1 MSPAAP
7 DQSVHHRAPLRGTLA
22 YGALFAVVLPVA
34 LAAWARRLDTFLPLP
49 VAGPWWLG
57 VALAIFGTGLMTA
70 AMVGL
75 WFEGGGLPMSPFPP
89 LHLVVSGAYRVVT
102 DPIYVGAVL
111 LSAGVSMIAASPAGL
126 WTVTPVLALAE
137 AAFVLGYER
146 DATRARFGSL
156 PASWLRLHAPA
167 GVPAIWA
174 WCCRGAE
181 AVANSWRE
189 WRVGPVRLMSHGIFA
204 AAGSTA
210 GVAVAVWL
218 AGPTSLWWIVM
229 VTLGAEVG
237 SALWAQLVE
246 GSPQLLRPYGYF
258 GAVLAA
264 ASLCAVL
271 GILGLDGWRLV
282 SAMAVGG
289 CITQVLGRLR
299 CLVQGCCHGLPTE
312 RPWGIRYRHERS
324 RVVRLSHLGGVLLHP
339 TPVYSMFWTT
349 LTFLVLVWLWARA
362 VPLPFIAGSY
372 LLLIGIGRFVE
383 EHYRGEPQTAWL
395 AGLRLYQW
403 LAIAFVVVGAGLT
416 ALGGAPA
423 PSPELPGLE
432 ALPALALVAAVTYM
446 AFGVDFPAA
455 NRRFSR
461 LV

>member
-1 MSPAAP
+1 MSPAASN
-7 DQSVHHRAPLRGTLA
+7 QSAHNRAPLRGTLA

-34 LAAWARRLDTFLPLP
+34 LAAWARRLDTLLPLP
-49 VAGPWWLG
+49 AAGSWRLG
-57 VALAIFGTGLMTA
+57 VALACFGAGLMTA

-89 LHLVVSGAYRVVT
+89 LRLVVGGAYRVVT
-102 DPIYVGAVL
+102 DPIYAGAVM
-111 LSAGVSMIAASPAGL
+111 LSAGISMVAASPAGL
-126 WTVTPVLALAE
+126 WMVTPVLALAE

-156 PASWLRLHAPA
+156 PAPWLRLHAPS
-167 GVPAIWA
+167 GVPAVWA

-210 GVAVAVWL
+210 GVAVAAWL
-218 AGPTSLWWIVM
+218 AGPSSLWWIVM
-229 VTLGAEVG
+229 VTLCAEVG

-264 ASLCAVL
+264 AGLCAVL
-271 GILGLDGWRLV
+271 GVFGLDGWRLV

-299 CLVQGCCHGLPTE
+299 CLVQGCCHGLPTG
-312 RPWGIRYRHERS
+312 RTWGIRYRHERS
-324 RVVRLSHLGGVLLHP
+324 RVVRLSQLGGVPLHP

-349 LTFLVLVWLWARA
+349 LTFLFLVWLWARA
-362 VPLPFIAGSY
+362 VPLPFIGGSY

-403 LAIAFVVVGAGLT
+403 LAIAFVVVGAALT

-423 PSPELPGLE
+423 PSPEPPSLE
-432 ALPALALVAAVTYM
+432 ALPALAVVGAVTYM

-455 NRRFSR
+455 SRRFSR